1 LFLLTCLSLCVLPRG
16 SRAQGEYD
24 AGLDQHLVPRGSD
37 GNSCEGHVISCLAIT
52 VVPLQFV
59 SLQFVSL
66 QFVSLQFVSLQF
78 VSLQFVSLQFVSLQ
92 FVSLQFVSRN
102 TCCSILAALTR
113 YCYLLLL
120 NPGETSRKRVVVPCC
135 SILAA

>member
-1 LFLLTCLSLCVLPRG
+1 MFFFLLTCLSLCVLPRG

-66 QFVSLQFVSLQF
+66 QFVS
-78 VSLQFVSLQFVSLQ
+78 
-92 FVSLQFVSRN
+92 RN

-120 NPGETSRKRVVVPCC
+120 NPGETSRKRVVVACC